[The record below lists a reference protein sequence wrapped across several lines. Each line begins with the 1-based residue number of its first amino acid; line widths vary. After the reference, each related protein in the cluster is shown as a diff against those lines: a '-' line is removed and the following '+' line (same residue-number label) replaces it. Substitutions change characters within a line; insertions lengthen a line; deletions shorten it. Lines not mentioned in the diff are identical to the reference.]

1 MKTLGTTQRKPARLD
16 QEVTIQTRK
25 RGVTVGCGG
34 YRDSDDGGGGFG
46 YFSRGGDGGVGLE
59 MMTMVCRGD
68 GSGGGAWRGGDGV
81 RGCDGGV
88 RRCGGR
94 NPA

>member
-1 MKTLGTTQRKPARLD
+1 
-16 QEVTIQTRK
+16 QTRK

-34 YRDSDDGGGGFG
+34 CRDSDDGGGGFG
-46 YFSRGGDGGVGLE
+46 YFSRGEDGGVRLE
-59 MMTMVCRGD
+59 MMTMVCHVD

-88 RRCGGR
+88 HRCGGW
-94 NPA
+94 NPAGSGGVASEYERRWEECICVC